1 MSTVTITEKKKS
13 DDSSEPGRSLFSP
26 RWQTAL
32 TYAIGLVLLLLGLY
46 LRLHDLG
53 LPFDRDG
60 YDEGV
65 YWQSLRAMAA
75 GYPLYKSIFYS
86 QPPAFLLL
94 TYPFYML
101 FGQSLWSARL
111 GIVIVSLSGL
121 VGAFLLG
128 RAISGRL
135 GALAGLLLMVAD
147 PFYLSQS
154 QKIQAEAPSAGF
166 SLLAVG
172 LAYLWWENPEGAAG
186 LWLGALCGITA
197 SLSILS
203 KLLGVTILV
212 PIGLLMLAQ
221 FWRIFRQPR
230 QRRLRYATSLIVGVV
245 AFLLTTAV
253 FVLPYLVGSFHQFWA
268 GVVTFHTTA
277 GVKFKATLVNNFP
290 MMVNLLT
297 SITAFTALVSTI
309 IALLRR
315 DWRVLPLLAWL
326 GATILVLLDQD
337 PLFHHHLV
345 ALIPPMVAL
354 AVVGIAPLR
363 LERAR
368 GAILRNVGT
377 AITLVMIITALTLNF
392 QGEQAYFQG
401 ALIEANSA
409 PIQQTLQV
417 AQTLDQYTKP
427 GQLVITDAQFIAALA
442 NRSTPPSLVDTS
454 LVRIN
459 THYLTL
465 QQLIQAASDPRVHAV
480 LFYTYRLTIKSVT
493 PFHQWL
499 ATHGFHLVKGYKPG
513 QELWVRQ

>member
-1 MSTVTITEKKKS
+1 MSIVTIVDKKKS
-13 DDSSEPGRSLFSP
+13 VGRSESSEFLLSP
-26 RWQTAL
+26 KGQTAL
-32 TYAIGLVLLLLGLY
+32 TYAIGFVLLLLGLY
-46 LRLHDLG
+46 LRLHNLG

-65 YWQSLRAMAA
+65 YWQSLRSMAA

-101 FGQSLWSARL
+101 FGQTLWSARL
-111 GIVIVSLSGL
+111 GIAVISLTGL

-128 RAISGRL
+128 RAICGRI
-135 GALAGLLLMVAD
+135 GAIAGLLLMVAD

-166 SLLAVG
+166 SLLAVA
-172 LAYLWWENPEGAAG
+172 LAYLWWETPEGAAG
-186 LWLGALCGITA
+186 IWLGALCGVAA

-221 FWRIFRQPR
+221 LWRVFRQPR
-230 QRRLRYATSLIVGVV
+230 ERRLRYATSLIVGVV

-253 FVLPYLVGSFHQFWA
+253 FVLPYVLIAFHQFWA

-277 GVKFKATLVNNFP
+277 DVKFKTTIVNNFP
-290 MMVNLLT
+290 MMGNLLT
-297 SITAFTALVSTI
+297 SITAITALVSTI

-326 GATILVLLDQD
+326 AATILVLLDQV

-354 AVVGIAPLR
+354 AIVGIAPLKLQR
-363 LERAR
+363 TRA
-368 GAILRNVGT
+368 AILLNLGT
-377 AITLVMIITALTLNF
+377 AITLILVITTLVLNF
-392 QGEQAYFQG
+392 QGEQTYFQG
-401 ALIEANSA
+401 ARNEAASA

-417 AQTLDQYTKP
+417 AQELRHYTKT

-442 NRSTPPSLVDTS
+442 NRNTPPSLVDTS

-465 QQLIQAASDPRVHAV
+465 QQLIQAASDPQVHAV
-480 LFYTYRLTIKSVT
+480 LFYTYRLTISSVT
-493 PFHQWL
+493 PFHSWL
-499 ATHGFHLVKGYKPG
+499 AAHGFRLVKGYKPG